1 MFLDWPINFMPSVE
15 PPPIHDVPPA
25 KRSNAGKRLTVMY
38 ILALGLLALVTVGGK
53 IVVQLVRQGQSSDAT
68 VINIAGRQRMLSE
81 KLVMAALA
89 IQTAPSRNVQ
99 SRYVEELRDLM
110 TTWQRT
116 HKGLHDG
123 DAELSLPGKLSPEI
137 ERLFVQVGP
146 SFLAMIRVGQD
157 LLAAVDKQDKQGEW
171 FVDVAPFVQRL
182 LKDEEEYSKAMNE
195 VVNQFQKE
203 ADHRVARLQM
213 LEWSMLGIIL
223 SVLLLE
229 GLFLF
234 RPTVQ
239 MVGKTIARLEEAEV
253 QLGHNAS
260 QLKTKNAE
268 LDSALNAAQDAARAK
283 SEFLAN
289 MSHEIRTPMNGVI
302 GMTGLLMTTSLTDE
316 QNSFVETIRVSGD
329 TLLTVINDILDFS
342 KIESGKMDLEN
353 QPFDLHVCIEEAL
366 DLVSATASVKKL
378 DLAYFLEEGM
388 PDALQGDI
396 TRLRQILV
404 NLLGNAVKFTEIGE
418 VVVRVEKYK
427 ADSKKSNTYHFTVR
441 DTGIGIPEDRRHR
454 LFQAFSQVDASI
466 SRSHGGTGLG
476 LAISKRLCEMMNGT
490 MWVESE
496 MGKGSTFHFTI
507 QAEPAPSQPRP
518 FRRTE
523 QPEIKGK
530 KVLVVDDNETNRQVL
545 TLQTKSWG
553 MVPLATG
560 SPTEA
565 LDWVRSGQEFDM
577 AFLDFQMPEM
587 DGLTLAAELRKHRDP
602 KQLPLVML
610 TSVGDQQVRRRS
622 KELGLSDCLNKPIKP
637 AQLFNSVVKT
647 LATVDSNTPPLGL
660 SPQHEQLN
668 LAKEWPLRILLAED
682 NVVNQKVALRLLE
695 RLGYRADLAKN
706 GREAIEALRN
716 KPFDVILM
724 DMQMPEI
731 DGLEATRR
739 ICREWVNGKRPRIIA
754 LTANAM
760 HGDREQ
766 CLLAGMDDYIS
777 KPMQF
782 ADLIGALRKCDPFK
796 EMERSMERAVL

>member
-1 MFLDWPINFMPSVE
+1 MPSVE
-15 PPPIHDVPPA
+15 PSPIHDLPPA
-25 KRSNAGKRLTVMY
+25 KQSNAGKRLTVMY

-68 VINIAGRQRMLSE
+68 VINLAGRQRMHCE
-81 KLVMAALA
+81 KLVKAALA

-116 HKGLHDG
+116 HKGLRDG
-123 DAELSLPGKLSPEI
+123 DAELGLPGKIPPEI
-137 ERLFVQVGP
+137 ERRFVQVEP
-146 SFLAMIRVGQD
+146 TFLAVVRVGQD
-157 LLAAVDKQDKQGEW
+157 LLAAVDKQDKQVEW

-182 LKDEEEYSKAMNE
+182 LKDEDVYSKAMNE

-213 LEWSMLGIIL
+213 LEWSMLAITLG
-223 SVLLLE
+223 VLLLE

-239 MVGKTIARLEEAEV
+239 MVGKTIARLEKAEV

-260 QLKTKNAE
+260 QLKAKNAE

-302 GMTGLLMTTSLTDE
+302 GMTGLLMTTSLTEE

-342 KIESGKMDLEN
+342 KIESGKMDLEH

-378 DLAYFLEEGM
+378 DLAYFIEEGM
-388 PDALQGDI
+388 PDALHGDI

-404 NLLGNAVKFTEIGE
+404 NLLGNAVKFTETGE

-427 ADSKKSNTYHFTVR
+427 ADPKKSNIYHFTVR

-496 MGKGSTFHFTI
+496 LGKGSTFHFTI

-518 FRRTE
+518 FRKTE
-523 QPEIKGK
+523 QLEIKGK

-647 LATVDSNTPPLGL
+647 LATVDSTTPPLGL
-660 SPQHEQLN
+660 PPQQEQLN
-668 LAKEWPLRILLAED
+668 LAKERPLRILLAED

-695 RLGYRADLAKN
+695 RLGYQADLAKN

-766 CLLAGMDDYIS
+766 CLLAGMDDYIC
-777 KPMQF
+777 KPVQF
-782 ADLIGALRKCDPFK
+782 ADLIGALRKCDPIL
-796 EMERSMERAVL
+796 EIERSADRAVV